1 MEPIPLPSPI
11 HYELILQLL
20 ERKTRLAVSQKPEL
34 NDKVQQL
41 IIAMRK
47 AVALQKQV
55 EELCQRGNLPTDYFW
70 SINHV
75 TSPSGELPNGKKTDP
90 ESHPDSFPIRQG

>member
-47 AVALQKQV
+47 AVAIQKQI
-55 EELCQRGNLPTDYFW
+55 EEICQRGNLPTEYLW

-75 TSPSGELPNGKKTDP
+75 SSPTAELPNAKKPDP
-90 ESHPDSFPIRQG
+90 EPNSDSFSVRQG